1 VTQAMT
7 AQLATTQHTYFNTWV
22 RKVHLTGV
30 HSPAMTMQ
38 GAILGFLTV
47 DSNGQIHTIVCN
59 DTGAF
64 SNELL
69 HVLLPVARLMN
80 EGFEFFFR
88 LPQNISEDKKGFK
101 DLRFESDH
109 VVILEMETYGGFIKC
124 PDGALIIMVF
134 DAKSNIW
141 SLPKAPLSSSTL
153 QPATID
159 SASLAFLPYDVV
171 ADVLRPA
178 THHVTSLPGLWK

>member
-1 VTQAMT
+1 
-7 AQLATTQHTYFNTWV
+7 
-22 RKVHLTGV
+22 
-30 HSPAMTMQ
+30 MTMQ
-38 GAILGFLTV
+38 GAILGFPTV
-47 DSNGQIHTIVCN
+47 DSNGQILTIMCN

-69 HVLLPVARLMN
+69 HVLLPVARLMK

-101 DLRFESDH
+101 DLRFESDN
-109 VVILEMETYGGFIKC
+109 VVILEKETYGGFIKC

-171 ADVLRPA
+171 ADVLCPA
-178 THHVTSLPGLWK
+178 LLSTGLIHAAGT